1 MTLQQER
8 PETDRQRLVFTVG
21 GMHCASCAGRIER
34 TLARQERVA
43 SAEVNFGSAQAVVEF
58 EGPAPDSEALEAAVS
73 DQGYT
78 LSPHQSEAPPEAVT
92 DTPRREQ
99 HSWGWRVLLAW
110 PLGIAVMVL
119 ALAYGDSPT
128 AGYLE
133 WILTT
138 PVQFVL
144 AWPILTDAAARAR
157 HRQLNMNSLIALGTL
172 TAYTFSLVQLLRDP
186 RSDLYFETAALIL
199 AFILLGRYF
208 EARAKGRA
216 SRAITALLELGA
228 KQARVRRDDGTEELV
243 DVDEVEPGQLLVV
256 RPGEK
261 VPTDGVV
268 VEGASAVDQSML
280 TGESVPV
287 DKSVGDTVIG
297 ATVNAGGLLVARAT
311 NVGSDTALAQ
321 IVRVVEQAQGGKPAI
336 QRLADR
342 VAAVFVPVVAA
353 VAALA
358 FLGWATLGGDPVHGL
373 VAAVAVLIIACPCAV
388 GLATPMAIMVGTGRG
403 AALGVLIKGGEVLE
417 QSRRVDTV
425 VFDKTG
431 TLTHGAM
438 RLVGTVGDP
447 ETLELAAS
455 VESGSEHPVG
465 QAVVEAAKEQEIAVP
480 RVTDFAAVA
489 GRGVTGTVHGRR
501 VVVGRA
507 TLLSDEDWTI
517 PAELTAEAERFE
529 QEAATAFYVGW
540 DGQARGLLAVADTVK
555 EQAAEVV
562 RDLHRIGLQTVMITG
577 DNRPTAE
584 AIAKEVGIDRVL
596 AEVLPEDKL
605 SEVARLQD
613 EGRRVA
619 MVGDG
624 VNDAP
629 ALVQAD
635 LGIAIGTGT
644 DVAIESSDLTL
655 IGGSLDGVVT
665 AIELSRRTYRNIMQ
679 NLFWAFA
686 YNILLIPV
694 AALGFLSPIFAG
706 AAMAISSVTV
716 VTNSLRLTR
725 FGRRSGNGPDQTRAH
740 VTPGSDRQDTD
751 HEQLSANRLSR

>member
-34 TLARQERVA
+34 MLARQERVA
-43 SAEVNFGSAQAVVEF
+43 AAEVNFGSAQAVVEF
-58 EGPAPDSEALEAAVS
+58 DGPAPDAAALEAAVS
-73 DQGYT
+73 DQGYR
-78 LSPHQSEAPPEAVT
+78 LSPQEPEAPPEAVT
-92 DTPRREQ
+92 DAHRREQ
-99 HSWGWRVLLAW
+99 RGWGWRVLLAW

-119 ALAYGDSPT
+119 AMAYGHNPV

-186 RSDLYFETAALIL
+186 RGDLYFETATLIL

-228 KQARVRRDDGTEELV
+228 KQARVRRDDGGEELV
-243 DVDEVEPGQLLVV
+243 DIERVEPGQLLVV

-268 VEGASAVDQSML
+268 VEGASAADESML

-287 DKSVGDTVIG
+287 DKTVGDTVIG
-297 ATVNAGGLLVARAT
+297 ATVNVGGLLLVRAT

-342 VAAVFVPVVAA
+342 VAAVFVPVVVGVA
-353 VAALA
+353 VLAL
-358 FLGWATLGGDPVHGL
+358 LGWATLGGDPVHGL

-438 RLVGTVGDP
+438 RLVGTAGNA
-447 ETLELAAS
+447 ESLELAAG

-465 QAVVEAAKEQEIAVP
+465 QAVVAAARERGIGVP
-480 RVTDFAAVA
+480 RVTDFASVT
-489 GRGVTGTVHGRR
+489 GRGVAGTVRGRR
-501 VVVGRA
+501 VAVGCQS
-507 TLLSDEDWTI
+507 LLTDEGWTI
-517 PAELTAEAERFE
+517 PAELAAEAERFE

-540 DGQARGLLAVADTVK
+540 DGQARGVLAVADTVK
-555 EQAAEVV
+555 DHAADVV
-562 RDLHRIGLQTVMITG
+562 GDLHDLGLRTVMVTG
-577 DNRPTAE
+577 DNQRTAE
-584 AIAKEVGIDRVL
+584 AIARHVGIDQVL

-605 SEVARLQD
+605 SEIARLQE

-655 IGGSLDGVVT
+655 ISGSLDGVTT
-665 AIELSRRTYRNIMQ
+665 AIHLSRRTYRTILQ

-686 YNILLIPV
+686 YNSVLIPV
-694 AALGFLSPIFAG
+694 AALGFLSPILAG
-706 AAMAISSVTV
+706 AAMAFSSVTV

-725 FGRRSGNGPDQTRAH
+725 FGRRGFRPGRSDMQPSPGAEGEETGDQRLPA
-740 VTPGSDRQDTD
+740 D
-751 HEQLSANRLSR
+751 HRNR